1 MCGLFGFSSYGK
13 NSIKNLNVLTNSLAE
28 QAAERG
34 TDATGIAFCMSG
46 KVNILKEP
54 KSAYKINFKHSDK
67 VSALVGHTRHA
78 TQGDVKL
85 NYNNHPFP
93 GRVKGRTFA
102 LAHNGVLMNDE
113 ELRKSLRL
121 PKTKIKTDSYIAVQ
135 LIESKKTLNA
145 DSIKYMAE
153 KVNGSF
159 SFSIIDDTNN
169 IYLVKGDSP
178 LSIIHFPRLKIYV
191 YASTEEI
198 LWRSLIDSPL
208 FDEVKSGEFS
218 EVKITEGDILKIC
231 SDGNLVYD
239 KFEYTHYMGRSWWD
253 YGWRGSISE
262 FEENSYSY
270 SRDEYI
276 EDLKCIASL
285 NGYPP
290 EDVDML
296 LDNGFTLCE
305 IEEYLYEY

>member
-13 NSIKNLNVLTNSLAE
+13 NGIKNLNVLTNSLAE

-135 LIESKKTLNA
+135 LIESKKN
-145 DSIKYMAE
+145 
-153 KVNGSF
+153 
-159 SFSIIDDTNN
+159 
-169 IYLVKGDSP
+169 
-178 LSIIHFPRLKIYV
+178 
-191 YASTEEI
+191 
-198 LWRSLIDSPL
+198 
-208 FDEVKSGEFS
+208 
-218 EVKITEGDILKIC
+218 
-231 SDGNLVYD
+231 
-239 KFEYTHYMGRSWWD
+239 
-253 YGWRGSISE
+253 
-262 FEENSYSY
+262 
-270 SRDEYI
+270 
-276 EDLKCIASL
+276 
-285 NGYPP
+285 
-290 EDVDML
+290 
-296 LDNGFTLCE
+296 
-305 IEEYLYEY
+305 